1 MEGYGNRDLFEMM
14 CMEEQTL
21 GVNCGVTEGMDE
33 VKSFEMA
40 WTYPENRWRQSAE
53 ENVQE

>member
-21 GVNCGVTEGMDE
+21 GVNCGVTEGMYE